1 MCRGDTFTK
10 AVEEGALKYSNV
22 RGNLIDARC
31 IHLQSLL
38 ASFRLLEKPEGPPN
52 MLLVTELILVQLI
65 QVEEEKAKD
74 TETQKKKEKKTARV
88 LLLLFSELNS

>member
-1 MCRGDTFTK
+1 M
-10 AVEEGALKYSNV
+10 KYSNV

-38 ASFRLLEKPEGPPN
+38 ASFRLLEKPEVPPN

-74 TETQKKKEKKTARV
+74 IETKNKKQKNRSASV
-88 LLLLFSELNS
+88 IVF

>member
-1 MCRGDTFTK
+1 M
-10 AVEEGALKYSNV
+10 KYSNV

-74 TETQKKKEKKTARV
+74 TETQKKKEKK
-88 LLLLFSELNS
+88 NSKSASVIVF